1 LQLDCALTDAQL
13 TELFGRGSKEG
24 LLHWVKDGTVLLN
37 NVDKVSWAAGAAHL
51 PLQLSWP
58 SQLTDMPC
66 GQRKSQ
72 GAACQ
77 YIMYAILTGVPC
89 LVFPSHTPPLLQ
101 LPRYLVPQLVS
112 LMKDNIYQPAP
123 AVLPTGS
130 LDMPAPLCL
139 SSARILMT
147 AETHM
152 PELEGACTVIR
163 CPPLR
168 VRPADI
174 LDMQRYLLRIISRQ
188 RGEALSLTPEAE
200 RQLLSYG

>member
-1 LQLDCALTDAQL
+1 MKQGCLSPRDAM
-13 TELFGRGSKEG
+13 
-24 LLHWVKDGTVLLN
+24 LLVHISYN
-37 NVDKVSWAAGAAHL
+37 
-51 PLQLSWP
+51 
-58 SQLTDMPC
+58 
-66 GQRKSQ
+66 
-72 GAACQ
+72 
-77 YIMYAILTGVPC
+77 
-89 LVFPSHTPPLLQ
+89 HTPPPACPCVCTVPQ

-112 LMKDNIYQPAP
+112 LLKENIYQPAP

-147 AETHM
+147 AETHV

-188 RGEALSLTPEAE
+188 RGETLSLTPEAE